1 MGLNLSKNHT
11 DQNIAE
17 TIDFFQNSAWS
28 VAIGIAFGISVSL
41 AYLFFSQT
49 KYEASASIDV
59 SAINAVL
66 TKQEANQ
73 LALEIKNLSSYGGE
87 VLAACTPNS
96 SLSSFKSNTKIY
108 TEPSSPDQ
116 IRFELISTNQEEGV
130 RCLKEIIKSAKE
142 FQLKAI
148 SNVMEDRKRG
158 LIKLEKETSQ
168 TKSLLTENADS
179 QIKVFANYLIL
190 RDELNNLAIKKG
202 QISNQ
207 IDEMNRI
214 TEHLKS
220 QIAISTKIISL
231 QKKIILLN
239 GLFSGVIL
247 GLLMHL
253 LFTSKFFTFKN
264 QV

>member
-1 MGLNLSKNHT
+1 VGLNLSKNHT
-11 DQNIAE
+11 DKNITE
-17 TIDFFQNSAWS
+17 TIDFFQNSARS

-49 KYEASASIDV
+49 KYQASALIDM
-59 SAINAVL
+59 SAVNAVL
-66 TKQEANQ
+66 TKQDANQ
-73 LALEIKNLSSYGGE
+73 LSLEIKNLSSYGGE

-96 SLSSFKSNTKIY
+96 SLSLFKNNTKIY
-108 TEPSSPDQ
+108 SEPSSPDQ
-116 IRFELISTNQEEGV
+116 IRFELISTNHEEGMG
-130 RCLKEIIKSAKE
+130 CLKEVIKSAKGFE
-142 FQLKAI
+142 LNAI
-148 SNVMEDRKRG
+148 SNAMEDKKKN
-158 LIKLEKETSQ
+158 LKKLEKEISQ
-168 TKSLLTENADS
+168 TKSLLTVNTDS
-179 QIKVFANYLIL
+179 QIEVFANYLML

-207 IDEMNRI
+207 IDEIKRI

-220 QIAISTKIISL
+220 QIAISTKMIPL

-253 LFTSKFFTFKN
+253 LFTSKAFTFKK
-264 QV
+264 QI